1 LEICKYPPEK
11 ANMFTGIIENTG
23 TVAEVIT
30 NGTNRSFWIESAIAG
45 ELKIDQSVAHNGVC
59 LTVDELSTGRHRVTA
74 IDETLQKTHLGQWQ
88 PGTKVNL
95 ERCLLMGGRLDGHM
109 VQGHVDTVATCQSV
123 EDKNGSWLF
132 RFSFPP
138 QFANLV
144 IEKGSI
150 SLNGISLTIFD
161 VSADAFSVAIIPY
174 TWEHTNM
181 HALIPGNQVN
191 LEFDMVGKYIQR
203 SILLKE
209 NG

>member
-1 LEICKYPPEK
+1 
-11 ANMFTGIIENTG
+11 MFTGIIENTG
-23 TVAEVIT
+23 IVQEVLT
-30 NGTNRSFWIESAIAG
+30 SGSNRSFWIESAIAG

-59 LTVDELSTGRHRVTA
+59 LTVDALAEGRHRVTA
-74 IDETLQKTHLGQWQ
+74 IDETLQKTHLGGWQ
-88 PGTKVNL
+88 AGTKVNL

-109 VQGHVDTVATCQSV
+109 VQGHVDTVGTCLDV

-138 QFANLV
+138 QFANLL

-161 VSADAFSVAIIPY
+161 VGHDAFSVAIIPY

-181 HALIPGNQVN
+181 HAITAGDKIN